1 MYGTRSYGAGPFMG
15 RGEGGGVQNFNKA
28 MYVRRLKMRV
38 LAPAH
43 GQIVKDSL
51 GWGPLT

>member
-1 MYGTRSYGAGPFMG
+1 MG